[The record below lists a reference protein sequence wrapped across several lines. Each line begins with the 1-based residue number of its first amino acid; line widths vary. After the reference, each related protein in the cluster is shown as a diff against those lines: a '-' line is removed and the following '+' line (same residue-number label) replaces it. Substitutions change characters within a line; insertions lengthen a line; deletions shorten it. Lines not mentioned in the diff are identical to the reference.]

1 MIAAGAQTETSEG
14 ASVVL
19 VREGTRT
26 AMVTARTDGW
36 AGHHDNLLRH

>member
-1 MIAAGAQTETSEG
+1 MLVAGAQIETSEG
-14 ASVVL
+14 VSVVL

-36 AGHHDNLLRH
+36 VGHHDNLLKH